1 MPKIVL
7 IGAGSVVFAKT
18 LIGDILS
25 FPALQTGTLSLVDI
39 NAERLDLMARYTRR
53 LIDEQRLPTQLEV
66 TEDRRQA
73 LHGADYVITVIQV
86 GGARSYQLDIEIP
99 RRYGIDQAV
108 GDTIG
113 PGGVFRG
120 LRSIPVLLGICRD
133 MEELCPHAWL
143 LNYTNPMAINV
154 WALRQASRV
163 RVVGLCHSV
172 MATAA
177 YLARTIGIPYDRL
190 RYWAAGIN
198 HMAWFLKLECD
209 GRDLYPLLK
218 RKMRDPAVEEA
229 DRVRIAVMRMFGY
242 FVSES
247 SYHMSEYV
255 PYFRRTPELRQRYL
269 PQPRDYLGFYTS
281 SLDEQR
287 RSMEAQLAS
296 CEPLRVRRSHEYA
309 SYIIDSLVTGVPRRF
324 NLNVR
329 NDGLITNLPA
339 GCCVEVPCLVDGA
352 GIHPCFVGDL
362 PPQLAALDRSNINV
376 QALAVE
382 AALTGSR
389 KAVRQALAVDP
400 LTAAILT
407 PLQAREMADEM
418 LEAEREWLPEFQE
431 QAKAAVPMP

>member
-53 LIDEQRLPTQLEV
+53 LIDEQRLPAQLEV

-73 LHGADYVITVIQV
+73 LRGADYVITVIQV

-120 LRSIPVLLGICRD
+120 LRSIPVLLSICRD

-382 AALTGSR
+382 AALTGNR

-407 PLQAREMADEM
+407 PSQAREMADEM

>member
-53 LIDEQRLPTQLEV
+53 LIDEQRLPAQLEV
-66 TEDRRQA
+66 TEDRRLA
-73 LHGADYVITVIQV
+73 LRGADYVITVIQV

-120 LRSIPVLLGICRD
+120 LRSIPVLLSICRD

-382 AALTGSR
+382 AALTGNR

-407 PLQAREMADEM
+407 PSQAREMADEM